1 MKIVF
6 SYLICITLLIPSF
19 SFSQEKVE
27 KKIEITL
34 DHNIKRERELATK
47 EQLLRLLQKLRWTLQ
62 INLRLNSN
70 VKIAQY
76 SLEA

>member
-34 DHNIKRERELATK
+34 DHNILYLASRNCSIGGVPAISPNG
-47 EQLLRLLQKLRWTLQ
+47 QP
-62 INLRLNSN
+62 I
-70 VKIAQY
+70 I
-76 SLEA
+76 